1 MRPNLLK
8 RAHSHNKQTL
18 NNLLHSRGT
27 SPHPQ
32 PETISGHKQIEEETL
47 PKYNP
52 DHWYPVRLGEV
63 LHHRYEI
70 VVKLGFGMTATVWLA
85 RDLQADGNAG
95 NRKYVTV
102 KINVNTL
109 GEDFQKGRREIAQKL
124 FSANPKHPGYSHVRF
139 MLDTFKVKG
148 KHGDHLCIVY
158 DVLREPIDLCMEKF
172 PGRRFSCPKLRI
184 LLPALLQGLDYMH
197 SECHVVHTDLKAD
210 NIMMGLGDPNIL
222 DHFVQNQIDH
232 PAPRKAPDGHG
243 RVIYTSCS
251 DFGEPPNEAVIASAK
266 ITDIGLAAWGDEK
279 NTKPI
284 QSNAF
289 MAPEV
294 ILQAGWSYPADIW
307 NLGVMLWDLF
317 EHFGLFDR
325 IDTKP
330 GQYHP
335 EQHLG
340 LMIALMGPPPKD
352 FLKRC
357 AKAPLYFDS
366 DGQFKYPE
374 YIEDH
379 TFESSIVRLKGEEK
393 EMFIDF
399 AKKMIAWVPEERW
412 TAKQL
417 LEHPFLTK
425 EKEFFSATPSL
436 SRASTASISSMIPS
450 RAVTPGIP
458 PSGSPN
464 PGPNSSPNSVPNT
477 TLLPPRLLELV
488 PSLSSAECESSTNC
502 EETKTEKL
510 ATNNEK
516 STSRTSLS
524 LRPKMESLAESNNE
538 PDVEVPNSKRLS
550 VNKANKCSQDII
562 DAILSKGKNHNHR
575 VSPEAK

>member
-32 PETISGHKQIEEETL
+32 GDTISGHKQIEEETL

-63 LHHRYEI
+63 LNHRYEI

-85 RDLQADGNAG
+85 RDLQADPNAG
-95 NRKYVTV
+95 NRKYVTI

-124 FSANPKHPGYSHVRF
+124 FSANPKHPGYVHVRF
-139 MLDTFKVKG
+139 MLDTFKLKG

-172 PGRRFSCPKLRI
+172 PGRRFSCGKLRI

-222 DHFVQNQIDH
+222 DHFVQTQLEH
-232 PAPRKAPDGHG
+232 PAPRKAPDSHG

-251 DFGEPPNEAVIASAK
+251 DFGEPPSEAVIASAK

-330 GQYHP
+330 GHYHP

-340 LMIALMGPPPKD
+340 LMIALLGPPPTD

-357 AKAPLYFDS
+357 AKAPAYFDA
-366 DGQFKYPE
+366 DGQFKFPDYVE
-374 YIEDH
+374 EH

-393 EMFIDF
+393 ELFIDF
-399 AKKMIAWVPEERW
+399 AKKMITWVPEERW

-425 EKEFFSATPSL
+425 ERDFASGTPSL
-436 SRASTASISSMIPS
+436 SRASTASFSSMIPS

-458 PSGSPN
+458 NSSSPN
-464 PGPNSSPNSVPNT
+464 EGPNSSPKSLPHNASM
-477 TLLPPRLLELV
+477 LPPRLLELV
-488 PSLSSAECESSTNC
+488 PSLASSDSS
-502 EETKTEKL
+502 ETKTDKPHANDEK
-510 ATNNEK
+510 A
-516 STSRTSLS
+516 TSRTSLS
-524 LRPKMESLAESNNE
+524 LRPKMESLVESHNE
-538 PDVEVPNSKRLS
+538 PDAEMPNAKRLS
-550 VNKANKCSQDII
+550 VNTANKCSQDII
-562 DAILSKGKNHNHR
+562 DAILSKGKNHR
-575 VSPEAK
+575 VEPEAK